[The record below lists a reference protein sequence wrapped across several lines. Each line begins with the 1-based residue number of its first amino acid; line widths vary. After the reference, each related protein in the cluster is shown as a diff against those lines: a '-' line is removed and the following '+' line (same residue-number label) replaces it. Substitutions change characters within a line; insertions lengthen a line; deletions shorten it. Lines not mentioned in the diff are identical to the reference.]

1 MSGGN
6 LAMFAYLGNL
16 VGILITKFGL
26 FLQKVE
32 LMNMEK
38 EGQEDGRRKITPAYC
53 RLQWN
58 IGLFLLFFGG
68 AMQVVVL
75 PYADLVLIST
85 NAIAAILFNTFL
97 SVKFLGEKFVWKYDV
112 PAYTLMSLGAIV
124 IVLQASSTEK
134 QFGPDEMKVLLM
146 SLPPM
151 IATATGGTGCV
162 FTLMYMR
169 VFL

>member
-1 MSGGN
+1 M
-6 LAMFAYLGNL
+6 
-16 VGILITKFGL
+16 
-26 FLQKVE
+26 
-32 LMNMEK
+32 
-38 EGQEDGRRKITPAYC
+38 
-53 RLQWN
+53 
-58 IGLFLLFFGG
+58 
-68 AMQVVVL
+68 L

-97 SVKFLGEKFVWKYDV
+97 SVKFVGEKFVWKYDV